1 MTKMEM
7 LERFYERHEEL
18 ERKLD
23 AAENDGNTRAI
34 EACQKGHQELL
45 EEVRAEGE
53 TFGDM
58 MRLYSEMKQ
67 QGNSRLDLS
76 GTYRKPEE
84 VIKIFRDFG
93 VKEFTFSSTWSSAIQ
108 VSWAFTQM
116 GCTLKGMTE
125 VHGSKRDFQ
134 TGEYEKVP
142 AFLFS
147 L

>member
-23 AAENDGNTRAI
+23 AAENGGNTKAM
-34 EACQKGHQELL
+34 EACQRAHQELL

-84 VIKIFRDFG
+84 IIKIFRDFG

-108 VSWAFTQM
+108 VSWAFTQL
-116 GCTLKGMTE
+116 GCTLEGMIE
-125 VHGSKRDFQ
+125 IYGSGRKFMSN
-134 TGEYEKVP
+134 EYEKVP

>member
-67 QGNSRLDLS
+67 QGNSRIDLS
-76 GTYRKPEE
+76 GIYRKPEE
-84 VIKIFRDFG
+84 VIRIFREFG
-93 VKEFTFSSTWSSAIQ
+93 VAEFTFSSTWSSAIQ

>member
-7 LERFYERHEEL
+7 MEKLYGRSEEL
-18 ERKLD
+18 EKKFD
-23 AAENDGNTRAI
+23 AAEKVGDAQTMQ
-34 EACQKGHQELL
+34 ACRDAYQELVK
-45 EEVRAEGE
+45 EVQVEGE
-53 TFGDM
+53 DFGDM
-58 MRLYSEMKQ
+58 MRLYSDMKKH
-67 QGNSRLDLS
+67 GNSRLDLS
-76 GTYRKPEE
+76 ETYRKPEE
-84 VIKIFRDFG
+84 IIRIFRDFG

>member
-7 LERFYERHEEL
+7 LVRFYERHEEL

-34 EACQKGHQELL
+34 EACQKSHQELL

-53 TFGDM
+53 AFGDM

-84 VIKIFRDFG
+84 VIRIFRDFG
-93 VKEFTFSSTWSSAIQ
+93 VTEFTFSSTWSSAIQ
-108 VSWAFTQM
+108 TSWAFTHL

-125 VHGSKRDFQ
+125 VHGTKRDFQ

>member
-1 MTKMEM
+1 M
-7 LERFYERHEEL
+7 
-18 ERKLD
+18 D
-23 AAENDGNTRAI
+23 
-34 EACQKGHQELL
+34 ACQDSHQDLL
-45 EEVRAEGE
+45 QEVRVEGE
-53 TFGDM
+53 AFGDM

-67 QGNSRLDLS
+67 QGNSRIDLS
-76 GTYRKPEE
+76 GIYRKPEE
-84 VIKIFRDFG
+84 VIRIFREFG
-93 VKEFTFSSTWSSAIQ
+93 VAEFTFSSTWSSAIQ

>member
-18 ERKLD
+18 ERKFD
-23 AAENDGNTRAI
+23 AAEKAGDTKAMD
-34 EACQKGHQELL
+34 ACQDSHQDLL
-45 EEVRAEGE
+45 QEVRVEGE
-53 TFGDM
+53 AFGDM

-67 QGNSRLDLS
+67 QGNSRIDLS
-76 GTYRKPEE
+76 GIYRKPEE
-84 VIKIFRDFG
+84 VIRIFREFG
-93 VKEFTFSSTWSSAIQ
+93 VAEFTFSSTWSSAIQ

-134 TGEYEKVP
+134 KKKKKKVP

>member
-7 LERFYERHEEL
+7 LERFYQRHEEL
-18 ERKLD
+18 ERKFD
-23 AAENDGNTRAI
+23 AAEKAGDTKAMD
-34 EACQKGHQELL
+34 ACQDSHQNLL
-45 EEVRAEGE
+45 QEVRVEGE
-53 TFGDM
+53 AFGDM

-84 VIKIFRDFG
+84 IIRIFRDFG

-108 VSWAFTQM
+108 VSWAFTQL
-116 GCTLKGMTE
+116 GCTLEGMIE
-125 VHGSKRDFQ
+125 IYGSGRKFMSN
-134 TGEYEKVP
+134 EYKKVP